1 MAHTAFALPFVSLDA
16 LSQSL
21 MEIYIRFLNKDI
33 GGHKKKYRKATDL
46 IHDETAEYRDY
57 IQMIADR
64 ARAYDELEV
73 KEPGLLTPKEIRILG
88 HIEAGLTNLQIAHQL
103 NIGMPT
109 VKSHISSIFAKLG
122 VRNRASAISE
132 ARKIGYLR

>member
-1 MAHTAFALPFVSLDA
+1 
-16 LSQSL
+16 
-21 MEIYIRFLNKDI
+21 
-33 GGHKKKYRKATDL
+33 
-46 IHDETAEYRDY
+46 
-57 IQMIADR
+57 MIADR